1 MKLFNAK
8 LLKYELK
15 SQIKNWYIP
24 FFGLVFPIFMS
35 QIITRNALGDVPEGI
50 LPYAHIKVFFS
61 FAMYIPMCCVFLAH
75 SNNYGYEVERE
86 IPLRLKLFG
95 IPEFTQ
101 ISCRLQSVL
110 IVSTVAI
117 AIFCLSFFLS
127 FETPKPSISAV
138 AISIAVFYLLCISLF
153 LLAHSLAII
162 IRRYE
167 ATSGIAMVI
176 YFICLFMGGGLGLQ
190 QNTFPKFLKTVFS
203 IFPFYYLNET
213 LGGLFYKATD
223 TAPLFQSLIFFML
236 LGLAMLFIGLRQVK
250 TRR

>member
-117 AIFCLSFFLS
+117 VIFCLSFFLS
-127 FETPKPSISAV
+127 FETPKPSISIHSGILSSVHFAV
-138 AISIAVFYLLCISLF
+138 PARAQLGDYNKALRSNKRHSDGNILYLPVHGRRLRPAAEHLPEVFEDGFQHISL
-153 LLAHSLAII
+153 LLLKRNAWRLVLQSNGHSAAVSVAHILYAF
-162 IRRYE
+162 RAGNAVYR
-167 ATSGIAMVI
+167 
-176 YFICLFMGGGLGLQ
+176 
-190 QNTFPKFLKTVFS
+190 PKA
-203 IFPFYYLNET
+203 
-213 LGGLFYKATD
+213 G
-223 TAPLFQSLIFFML
+223 
-236 LGLAMLFIGLRQVK
+236 
-250 TRR
+250 